1 MPIAVNARFLSQH
14 VTGTQRFAI
23 NISRELKKIK
33 PDTIFLA
40 PPDIRKQDLAEELDV
55 TVIGEKHFHIYN
67 KLKLPA
73 HLLWEQIDL
82 PRWLK
87 KHKHLPLLNLV
98 NLAPLSYPENHV
110 AIHDLAFRLYPQY
123 YSKKFRFFYNFAVP
137 IIARRAKHII
147 TVSHFS
153 KQTIEKHLNI
163 PSSKITVAHNA
174 IEIEHWQSYAIK
186 PKPYPWP
193 YILTVG
199 SLEPR
204 KNMVRLIAAFNQ
216 IIDKNLHLVIAG
228 RGNSKIFGKTSKSKQ
243 KKIIFT
249 GYLNDEKLANLYA
262 NAVCLCYPSL
272 YEGFGLPPLEAQ
284 ALGCPVI
291 VSNQTSLPEVFLDSA
306 LYCNPNKVESI
317 VDKLIEMTGNEN
329 LRQKLVA
336 AGYRNIKRF
345 SWKKSVSLIL
355 DSMSCKSQAPSGQ
368 LSLLGKR

>member
-1 MPIAVNARFLSQH
+1 MAIAVNARFLSQPI
-14 VTGTQRFAI
+14 TGTQRFAI
-23 NISRELKKIK
+23 NISREIKKQR
-33 PDTIFLA
+33 PDTVFLA
-40 PPDIRKQDLAEELDV
+40 PPIIKDQDLADELDA
-55 TVIGEKHFHIYN
+55 VIVGKHSYHRYTR
-67 KLKLPA
+67 LHLPA
-73 HLLWEQIDL
+73 SLLWEQIDL

-98 NLAPLSYPENHV
+98 NLAPLLHPENYV
-110 AIHDLAFRLYPQY
+110 TIHDLAFRLYPQY

-137 IIARRAKHII
+137 IIARRAKRIV

-153 KQTIEKHLNI
+153 KQSIEEHLNI
-163 PSSKITVAHNA
+163 PASKITVAHNA
-174 IEIEHWQSYAIK
+174 IEIDRWRAYTIK
-186 PKPYPWP
+186 PNPYPWP

-204 KNMVRLIAAFNQ
+204 KNMARLIAAFNQ
-216 IIDKNLHLVIAG
+216 INDRNLHLVIAG
-228 RGNSKIFGKTSKSKQ
+228 RESSKIFGKTSKIKQ
-243 KKIIFT
+243 KQIIFT

-291 VSNQTSLPEVFLDSA
+291 VSNQTSLPEVFLESA

-317 VDKLIEMTGNEN
+317 AEKLNEMTGDKS

-336 AGYRNIKRF
+336 AGYNNTKRF
-345 SWKKSVSLIL
+345 SWKRSASLIL
-355 DSMSCKSQAPSGQ
+355 DSMS
-368 LSLLGKR
+368 